1 MIQTSKIIVKENL
14 EKGNVHD
21 KWVGWIY
28 FQTKLFF
35 KRIFVTGF
43 SRGRTMLKPGSQWE
57 KQQLSARWWNISFR
71 ASKRQWQMDPPAS
84 DPATGFIIVF
94 FLLLSLHVLRVLLIY
109 TTFQFSN
116 FYQIE
121 PEFSSIGT
129 SSTVFTKMGMV
140 SYYYN
145 DDLIIVIEFW
155 V

>member
-1 MIQTSKIIVKENL
+1 MTNGSPGEWPSH
-14 EKGNVHD
+14 G
-21 KWVGWIY
+21 IY
-28 FQTKLFF
+28 YC
-35 KRIFVTGF
+35 V
-43 SRGRTMLKPGSQWE
+43 
-57 KQQLSARWWNISFR
+57 
-71 ASKRQWQMDPPAS
+71 
-84 DPATGFIIVF
+84 